1 MYNRV
6 GIWSVHKM
14 LECNCPDC
22 QNKKACSLS
31 DYGYIY
37 NIGDQTVFVDTDVT
51 FSNNQA
57 LQGITH
63 TAGAAE
69 ININSSGVYD
79 IKYYVYPR
87 NRTQFELFVNGISP
101 LAVSSSSLYGQST
114 GNDFTYGQ
122 VIANLTIGDTLTLR
136 LRDTSGMSTALVVD
150 PGGALD
156 TVNASITILKIDQKG
171 TCGTCST
178 C

>member
-37 NIGDQTVFVDTDVT
+37 NIGGQIVTLNTDVV

-57 LQGITH
+57 LKGIAH
-63 TAGAAE
+63 TAGTSDV
-69 ININSSGVYD
+69 NIDSTGVYD
-79 IKYYVYPR
+79 IKYYVYSVDPS
-87 NRTQFELFVNGISP
+87 QYELFVNGSP
-101 LAVSSSSLYGQST
+101 LAAASSSLYGQA
-114 GNDFTYGQ
+114 FPFQLTYGQ
-122 VIANLTIGDTLTLR
+122 VIANLTVGDTLTLR
-136 LRDTSGMSTALVVD
+136 LRDTVGISTPLVVA
-150 PGGALD
+150 PGGVFN
-156 TVNASITILKIDQKG
+156 TVNASITILKIDRTG
-171 TCGTCST
+171 SCTC
-178 C
+178 